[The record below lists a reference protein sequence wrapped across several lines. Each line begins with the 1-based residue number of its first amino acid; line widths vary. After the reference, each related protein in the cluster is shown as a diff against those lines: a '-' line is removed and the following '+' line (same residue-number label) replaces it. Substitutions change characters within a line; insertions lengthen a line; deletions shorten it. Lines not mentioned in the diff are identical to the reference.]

1 VPAEYIYTLSRSY
14 SGQKIILVGSWE
26 LGVQKHCVVNRRY
39 TAIQILYDHCVTDT
53 IPDIDSLPETLCER
67 LLAPFH
73 QFGVNLG
80 LSRIQTL
87 LSALDSPHQSVPIIH
102 VAGTNGKGSVCAYL
116 STILTAAGYKVGRY
130 TSPHLVDWNERICI
144 NNEPISTESAVTV
157 LDRVIAAIDP
167 TLPTPTQFEIV
178 TAAMWLYF
186 AQSRVDIAV
195 IEVGLGG
202 RLDATNVCDN
212 PLATVIVSIDLEHW
226 QQLGDTIAKIAGEK
240 AGILKPNCPAIIG
253 TLPPDAIEVVAERIA
268 ALNCPATWVKPAI
281 ETPKS
286 RSTSQISLSSDSLPW
301 VEFEG
306 IEYPLAL
313 LGEMQLTNSAI
324 AIATIQTLRQSGWKI
339 SDDAIITGMANTQ
352 WRGRIQWTTW
362 RVNRKLLIDGAHNPA
377 AAIALRQYVDTLNTP
392 ISWVM
397 GMLSTKSHLEIFQAL
412 LRPGDRLYLV
422 PVPDHSSADPTELAD
437 IARSVCGGLDSIDTC
452 ADLTTG
458 LTAAMTTTA
467 THQPVLCGS
476 LYLLGYFL
484 KLGQ

>member
-1 VPAEYIYTLSRSY
+1 M
-14 SGQKIILVGSWE
+14 
-26 LGVQKHCVVNRRY
+26 
-39 TAIQILYDHCVTDT
+39 TDP
-53 IPDIDSLPETLCER
+53 ISDIDSLPETLRDR

-87 LSALDSPHQSVPIIH
+87 LTALGSPHLSVPIIH

-130 TSPHLVDWNERICI
+130 TSPHLIDWNERICI
-144 NNEPISTESAVTV
+144 DHQPISNESAVAV

-167 TLPTPTQFEIV
+167 TTPTPTQFEIV

-186 AQSRVDIAV
+186 AQSQVDIAI

-202 RLDATNVCDN
+202 RLDATNVCDH
-212 PLATVIVSIDLEHW
+212 PLATVIVSISLEHW

-240 AGILKPNCPAIIG
+240 AGILKANCPAIIG
-253 TLPPDAIEVVAERIA
+253 TLPPDAIAVVTERIA
-268 ALNCPATWVKPAI
+268 ALNCPATWVKPAQK
-281 ETPKS
+281 TLKP
-286 RSTSQISLSSDSLPW
+286 RSTSQASLSADLLPW
-301 VEFEG
+301 VESEG

-339 SDDAIITGMANTQ
+339 SDEAIVTGMANTQ
-352 WRGRIQWTTW
+352 WQGRIQWTTW
-362 RVNRKLLIDGAHNPA
+362 LVGEASALRNRKLLIDGAHNPA

-422 PVPDHSSADPTELAD
+422 PVPDHSSADPAALAD
-437 IARSVCGGLDSIDTC
+437 IARSECSLDSIDIYTN
-452 ADLTTG
+452 LTAG

-484 KLGQ
+484 KLRH

>member
-1 VPAEYIYTLSRSY
+1 
-14 SGQKIILVGSWE
+14 
-26 LGVQKHCVVNRRY
+26 
-39 TAIQILYDHCVTDT
+39 VTDT

-87 LSALDSPHQSVPIIH
+87 LNALDSPHQSVPIIH

-144 NNEPISTESAVTV
+144 NNEPISTEAAVTI

-167 TLPTPTQFEIV
+167 TLPIPTQFEIV

-186 AQSRVDIAV
+186 AQSQVDIAV

-253 TLPPDAIEVVAERIA
+253 TLPPEAIEVVTERIA
-268 ALNCPATWVKPAI
+268 ALNCPVIWVKPAI
-281 ETPKS
+281 EAPKP
-286 RSTSQISLSSDSLPW
+286 RSSPQTSLSSDSLPW
-301 VEFEG
+301 VEFGG

-339 SDDAIITGMANTQ
+339 SDEAIVTGMANTQ

-362 RVNRKLLIDGAHNPA
+362 LVGVRGASACASGRLTPKAEASALRNRKLLLDGAHNPA
-377 AAIALRQYVDTLNTP
+377 AAIALRQYINTLNTP

-412 LRPGDRLYLV
+412 LRSGDRLYLV
-422 PVPDHSSADPTELAD
+422 PVPDHSSADLAELAD
-437 IARSVCGGLDSIDTC
+437 LARSACSDLDSIATYT
-452 ADLTTG
+452 DLTTG
-458 LTAAMTTTA
+458 LTAAMTIE

-484 KLGQ
+484 KLGS

>member
-1 VPAEYIYTLSRSY
+1 M
-14 SGQKIILVGSWE
+14 
-26 LGVQKHCVVNRRY
+26 
-39 TAIQILYDHCVTDT
+39 TDT
-53 IPDIDSLPETLCER
+53 ISDIDRS
-67 LLAPFH
+67 LAPFH

-87 LSALDSPHQSVPIIH
+87 LTALGSPHLSVPIIH

-144 NNEPISTESAVTV
+144 DNEPISTESAIAVI
-157 LDRVIAAIDP
+157 DRVIAAIDP
-167 TLPTPTQFEIV
+167 TTPTPTQFEIV

-186 AQSRVDIAV
+186 AQSQVDIAV

-202 RLDATNVCDN
+202 RLDATNVCDH

-253 TLPPDAIEVVAERIA
+253 TLPPDAIEVVAKRIA
-268 ALNCPATWVKPAI
+268 ALNCPATWLKPARKI
-281 ETPKS
+281 PKP
-286 RSTSQISLSSDSLPW
+286 RSTPETLLLSDPLPW
-301 VEFEG
+301 VESDG

-313 LGEMQLTNSAI
+313 LGEMQLTNSAL
-324 AIATIQTLRQSGWKI
+324 AIATIQSLRQSGWKI
-339 SDDAIITGMANTQ
+339 SDEAIVMGMANTQ

-362 RVNRKLLIDGAHNPA
+362 LDHKLLIDGAHNPA

-422 PVPDHSSADPTELAD
+422 PVPDHSSAEPSELAD
-437 IARSVCGGLDSIDTC
+437 IARFACGGLDSIDIYTN
-452 ADLTTG
+452 LTTG

-484 KLGQ
+484 KLRQ

>member
-1 VPAEYIYTLSRSY
+1 M
-14 SGQKIILVGSWE
+14 
-26 LGVQKHCVVNRRY
+26 NRRY
-39 TAIQILYDHCVTDT
+39 TAIQILYDHCVTDL
-53 IPDIDSLPETLCER
+53 ISDIDR

-87 LSALDSPHQSVPIIH
+87 LSALDSPHLSVPIIH

-144 NNEPISTESAVTV
+144 DNEPINTESAVTV
-157 LDRVIAAIDP
+157 IDRVIAAIDP

-186 AQSRVDIAV
+186 AQSQVDIAV

-202 RLDATNVCDN
+202 RLDATNVCDH

-253 TLPPDAIEVVAERIA
+253 TLPPEAIAVVAERIA
-268 ALNCPATWVKPAI
+268 VLNCPAIWVKPAI
-281 ETPKS
+281 KTPEA
-286 RSTSQISLSSDSLPW
+286 RSTAQVSLSSDSLPW
-301 VEFEG
+301 VESGG

-339 SDDAIITGMANTQ
+339 SDESIVTGMANTQ

-362 RVNRKLLIDGAHNPA
+362 LVGVRGASAFAEASALRNRKLLIDGAHNPA

-412 LRPGDRLYLV
+412 LRPSDRLYLV
-422 PVPDHSSADPTELAD
+422 PVPDHSSADPVELAD
-437 IARSVCGGLDSIDTC
+437 IARSACGSLDAIDTC

-484 KLGQ
+484 KLENKL

>member
-1 VPAEYIYTLSRSY
+1 V
-14 SGQKIILVGSWE
+14 SGIDAILLIE
-26 LGVQKHCVVNRRY
+26 
-39 TAIQILYDHCVTDT
+39 IFYDYCVTDL
-53 IPDIDSLPETLCER
+53 ISDIER

-87 LSALDSPHQSVPIIH
+87 LTALGNPHLSVPIIH
-102 VAGTNGKGSVCAYL
+102 VAGTNGKGSVCAYI

-144 NNEPISTESAVTV
+144 DNQPISTESAITV
-157 LDRVIAAIDP
+157 IDRVIAAIDP
-167 TLPTPTQFEIV
+167 TTPTPTQFEIV

-186 AQSRVDIAV
+186 AQSQVDIAV

-202 RLDATNVCDN
+202 RLDATNVCAN
-212 PLATVIVSIDLEHW
+212 PLATVIVSISLEHW
-226 QQLGDTIAKIAGEK
+226 QQLGDTVAKIAGEK

-253 TLPPDAIEVVAERIA
+253 TLPPDATAVVAERIA
-268 ALNCPATWVKPAI
+268 ALNCPVTWVKPAQK
-281 ETPKS
+281 TSKP
-286 RSTSQISLSSDSLPW
+286 RSIPQTLLSADRLPW
-301 VEFEG
+301 VEFDG

-313 LGEMQLTNSAI
+313 LGQMQLTNSAL
-324 AIATIQTLRQSGWKI
+324 AIATIQILRQSGWKI
-339 SDDAIITGMANTQ
+339 SDEAIMTGMATTQ

-362 RVNRKLLIDGAHNPA
+362 RVGVGGAFALAKASALRNHKLLIDGAHNPA
-377 AAIALRQYVDTLNTP
+377 AAITLRQYVDTLSTP

-397 GMLSTKSHLEIFQAL
+397 GMLSTKSHLEIFEAL

-422 PVPDHSSADPTELAD
+422 PVPDHSSADPAELAD
-437 IARSVCGGLDSIDTC
+437 IARSACSGLDSIDTYT
-452 ADLTTG
+452 DLTTG
-458 LTAAMTTTA
+458 LTAAMANTD

-484 KLGQ
+484 KLRKALLTG